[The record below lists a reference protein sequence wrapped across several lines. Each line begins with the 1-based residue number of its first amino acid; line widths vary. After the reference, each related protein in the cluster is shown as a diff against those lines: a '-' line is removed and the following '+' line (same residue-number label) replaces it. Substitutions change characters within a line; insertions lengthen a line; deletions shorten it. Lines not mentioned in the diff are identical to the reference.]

1 MWSSVASAG
10 AVNTADIGKVV
21 FLNSV
26 AQLGPGGTVINE
38 PVSASAR
45 VAQRIARPTVSAAIR
60 YPVQESDL
68 GNQAAGVWD
77 LNVRY
82 RDGNGSVNVQL
93 IQVTVPTGVE
103 KTMVALQSGSGF
115 NRSDNFHKEVSQGTF
130 GLDFS
135 AHVYYVVVT
144 LSAPETIEIATPPA
158 IQLMQ
163 IKPA

>member
-1 MWSSVASAG
+1 
-10 AVNTADIGKVV
+10 VNTADIGKVV
-21 FLNSV
+21 FLDSV
-26 AQLGPGGTVINE
+26 VQLGPGGTIINE
-38 PVSASAR
+38 PVSAR
-45 VAQRIARPTVSAAIR
+45 VAERITRPTVSAVIR

-68 GNQAAGVWD
+68 GNQAVGVWD

-93 IQVTVPTGVE
+93 IEVTMLTGAE
-103 KTMVALQSGSGF
+103 KSVAVLQSGSGF
-115 NRSDNFHKEVSQGTF
+115 NRSDNFHNEISQATF

-144 LSAPETIEIATPPA
+144 LSAPETIEIGTPPA

-163 IKPA
+163 IEPA